1 VKKKEGEPVGRIL
14 FVDDDTDALETYVKA
29 VSLADHQA
37 DVASSALEGWDMIR
51 KTKYDL
57 IFVDLNIPEVSGFEL
72 IEKLT
77 KDRKKKK
84 IPIVVISALPEDN
97 LVNEVLSAGAQL
109 FLEKPVA
116 LVDLL
121 AVIEKFEAD
130 SSL

>member
-1 VKKKEGEPVGRIL
+1 MGRIL

-37 DVASSALEGWDMIR
+37 DVASSALEGWEMIR

-97 LVNEVLSAGAQL
+97 LVNDVLNAGAQL

>member
-1 VKKKEGEPVGRIL
+1 MGRIL

-116 LVDLL
+116 LVDIL